1 VRKDSP
7 IQADMS
13 LGECSGLEGTEA
25 VCVWQACQPHVL
37 IEEAESGTAESQGIW
52 LERRFGPGWEGLRV
66 PSEGDWILFGKLT
79 KVLRKLRHDWR
90 D

>member
-1 VRKDSP
+1 MFGAGRDGGSLCLRNSV
-7 IQADMS
+7 QA
-13 LGECSGLEGTEA
+13 
-25 VCVWQACQPHVL
+25 WQPRVL
-37 IEEAESGTAESQGIW
+37 IQEAESGTAESQGIW

>member
-1 VRKDSP
+1 
-7 IQADMS
+7 M
-13 LGECSGLEGTEA
+13 
-25 VCVWQACQPHVL
+25 L